1 MMWLKVSL
9 EMALNGG
16 FDQKQEK
23 NQSISTLL
31 SSFLLM
37 LCCVSPHFE
46 KKNLKKKTISHESL
60 LPR

>member
-9 EMALNGG
+9 EMALNDG
-16 FDQKQEK
+16 FDQKQ
-23 NQSISTLL
+23 NIQSISTLL

-37 LCCVSPHFE
+37 LCCISHHFE
-46 KKNLKKKTISHESL
+46 KKKIKKTISHESL